1 MPRARRYF
9 HSGLIW
15 HITHRCHK
23 KEFLLKFAKDRRTY
37 IGWLYQAKR
46 RYKIKIL
53 NYMITSN
60 HIHLIILSRED
71 SGHSNII
78 SRSIQLIAG
87 RTAQE
92 YNQRKNRRG
101 AFWEDR
107 YHATVVDSGLYFE
120 QCMTYVDLNMVRTGV
135 VNHPRQWV
143 HCGYSELISRRER
156 YTVLDTRSLLQLF
169 SFNNLKDLI
178 DYRQWVIENAVKTDL
193 YLKRD
198 KKWTES
204 VAVGSP
210 SFLEKIKKGSGIKAR
225 ARRIERRGDL
235 HILHEAK
242 ARYKPYFTPENAL

>member
-143 HCGYSELISRRER
+143 HCQDIPQKLAS
-156 YTVLDTRSLLQLF
+156 
-169 SFNNLKDLI
+169 K
-178 DYRQWVIENAVKTDL
+178 
-193 YLKRD
+193 
-198 KKWTES
+198 
-204 VAVGSP
+204 
-210 SFLEKIKKGSGIKAR
+210 
-225 ARRIERRGDL
+225 
-235 HILHEAK
+235 
-242 ARYKPYFTPENAL
+242 